1 VVRDDAGFQYPDVVI
16 HVILLLFC
24 RCSSKD
30 NLARFCFCLPPP
42 TLV

>member
-1 VVRDDAGFQYPDVVI
+1 MVRDDAGFQYPDVVI

-30 NLARFCFCLPPP
+30 NLARFCFFSSPSY
-42 TLV
+42 LV